1 MSEVN
6 SEVRSSVV
14 ASWVLLG
21 ITCLV
26 SLIPCLGFLSWI
38 LGSATILIAVILG
51 VVVITKGSPWH
62 GTFILLASFLVVPV
76 FIFFA
81 PIVTSGITAAFLD
94 EKVDELP
101 SAMEEK
107 IETTEEASD
116 SASEAPV
123 KESAEASDAASASGE
138 AAEVQ
143 VEMPKETPKN
153 SEPVKSDAA
162 PSASEQ
168 AGDAPE
174 ETPKSSQPVKSDAGA
189 SPGSPESQ

>member
-143 VEMPKETPKN
+143 VEMPKS

-174 ETPKSSQPVKSDAGA
+174 ETPKSSEPVKSDAGA